1 MKCLQPIQV
10 ARVVQLFG
18 MRRSCVQ
25 SQGLLF
31 LLAQLKERGRDTKEW
46 TWGEQDRT
54 EEAHQPRNRNCIYS
68 FMWGVITGAVPEPNK
83 RTSGSVCFWPN
94 HQKQNTFPL
103 AGPVSTA
110 QPWHSPKDFLHW
122 HLILFTDQSGTS
134 KGWSFWFSLTVFISF
149 YTQQI
154 TQCVSVNIF
163 TLNISFIKIWSK
175 LSVHFS
181 EQYISKDMSPSQIVS
196 QIIWYA
202 SGKAQLI
209 KVGLSLTDISSLL

>member
-1 MKCLQPIQV
+1 MPAAHSGCTGSSALREK
-10 ARVVQLFG
+10 
-18 MRRSCVQ
+18 RSCVQ

-94 HQKQNTFPL
+94 HQKQNPFPL

-154 TQCVSVNIF
+154 TSVFPWIF
-163 TLNISFIKIWSK
+163 
-175 LSVHFS
+175 
-181 EQYISKDMSPSQIVS
+181 SPWIFHSLRS
-196 QIIWYA
+196 
-202 SGKAQLI
+202 
-209 KVGLSLTDISSLL
+209 GLS

>member
-31 LLAQLKERGRDTKEW
+31 LLAQLKECGRDTKEW

-54 EEAHQPRNRNCIYS
+54 EEAHQPQEMYLLLYVR
-68 FMWGVITGAVPEPNK
+68 
-83 RTSGSVCFWPN
+83 SVCFWPN
-94 HQKQNTFPL
+94 HQKQNPFPL